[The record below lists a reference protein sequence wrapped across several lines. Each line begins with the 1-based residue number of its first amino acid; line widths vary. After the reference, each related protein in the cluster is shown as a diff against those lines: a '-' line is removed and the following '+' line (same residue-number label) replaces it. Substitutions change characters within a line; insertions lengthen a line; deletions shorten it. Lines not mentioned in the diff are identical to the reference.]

1 MCRLVGDYFNARG
14 AGQQHPRCNFQ
25 YGLRGLC
32 DVSTKCGCHDSN
44 GPAEDA
50 ADIQAIYAPFVQ
62 ETSVSFETV
71 PPSVETMAARISSN
85 LARHGYFVAQS
96 EAGILGFAYASPYRP
111 RPAYDRTAEVSVYLA
126 PQAQGRGLAQALYR
140 ALFAHLAARGFH
152 TAVAIVTLPNPQSA
166 QLHERCGFAHVGS
179 LQDVGR
185 KFGQWHGTAIYQR
198 MIGQADLHSA
208 VRRLE
213 ASDTAALAQVL
224 RLIQTSFAY
233 MTGRI
238 DPPSSMHQLTVSALA
253 QMARDSSV
261 LALGDPVAACLVAKP
276 LPHALYLGK
285 IAIASDLRGRGVL
298 RALLGRSEELARSL
312 SLSQLELQVRIE
324 LVENQKI
331 FGKCGFVE
339 TARNAHPGYDRATEI
354 TMQKLLKP

>member
-1 MCRLVGDYFNARG
+1 MSPLNA
-14 AGQQHPRCNFQ
+14 
-25 YGLRGLC
+25 
-32 DVSTKCGCHDSN
+32 DVTIRTAR
-44 GPAEDA
+44 AEDA

-71 PPSVETMAARISSN
+71 PPSVEAMAARISSN

-96 EAGILGFAYASPYRP
+96 DAGILGFAYASPYRP

-126 PQAQGRGLAQALYR
+126 PQAQSRGLAQALYR

-198 MIGQADLHSA
+198 MIGQADLHNA
-208 VRRLE
+208 VRQLE

-253 QMARDSSV
+253 QMAKDSSV

-298 RALLGRSEELARSL
+298 RALLGRSEELARAL
-312 SLSQLELQVRIE
+312 SLSRLELQVRIE

-331 FGKCGFVE
+331 FGKFGFVE

>member
-1 MCRLVGDYFNARG
+1 
-14 AGQQHPRCNFQ
+14 
-25 YGLRGLC
+25 
-32 DVSTKCGCHDSN
+32 
-44 GPAEDA
+44 
-50 ADIQAIYAPFVQ
+50 
-62 ETSVSFETV
+62 
-71 PPSVETMAARISSN
+71 
-85 LARHGYFVAQS
+85 
-96 EAGILGFAYASPYRP
+96 
-111 RPAYDRTAEVSVYLA
+111 VYLA

-179 LQDVGR
+179 LQDVGC

-198 MIGQADLHSA
+198 MIGRADLHNA

-253 QMARDSSV
+253 QMAKDSSV

-312 SLSQLELQVRIE
+312 SLSRLELQVRIE

-331 FGKCGFVE
+331 FGICGFVE

>member
-1 MCRLVGDYFNARG
+1 MSPLNA
-14 AGQQHPRCNFQ
+14 
-25 YGLRGLC
+25 
-32 DVSTKCGCHDSN
+32 DVTIRTAQ
-44 GPAEDA
+44 AEDA
-50 ADIQAIYAPFVQ
+50 ADIQAVYAPFVQ

-71 PPSVETMAARISSN
+71 PPSVETMVARISSN

-96 EAGILGFAYASPYRP
+96 DAGILGFAYASPYRP
-111 RPAYDRTAEVSVYLA
+111 RPAYERTAEVSVYLA

-198 MIGQADLHSA
+198 MIGQADLHHA

-253 QMARDSSV
+253 QMAKDSSV

-312 SLSQLELQVRIE
+312 SLSRLELQVRIE
-324 LVENQKI
+324 LVENQKV

>member
-1 MCRLVGDYFNARG
+1 MSALSAGVTIRAARL
-14 AGQQHPRCNFQ
+14 
-25 YGLRGLC
+25 
-32 DVSTKCGCHDSN
+32 
-44 GPAEDA
+44 EDA

-71 PPSVETMAARISSN
+71 PPSLQGMAERIAGN
-85 LARHGYFVAQS
+85 LASHGYFVAQS
-96 EAGILGFAYASPYRP
+96 DAGILGFAYASPYRP

-126 PQAQGRGLAQALYR
+126 PRAQGRGVAQALYR

-166 QLHERCGFAHVGS
+166 RLHERCGFAHVGS

-185 KFGQWHGTAIYQR
+185 KFGQWYGTAIYQR
-198 MIGQADLHSA
+198 MIGQADLHNA
-208 VRRLE
+208 VRQLE

-253 QMARDSSV
+253 QMAKDSSV

-298 RALLGRSEELARSL
+298 RALLGRSEELARAL
-312 SLSQLELQVRIE
+312 SLSRLELQVRIE

-331 FGKCGFVE
+331 FGKF
-339 TARNAHPGYDRATEI
+339 ASF
-354 TMQKLLKP
+354 

>member
-1 MCRLVGDYFNARG
+1 MSPLNA
-14 AGQQHPRCNFQ
+14 
-25 YGLRGLC
+25 
-32 DVSTKCGCHDSN
+32 DVTIRTAR
-44 GPAEDA
+44 AEDA

-96 EAGILGFAYASPYRP
+96 DAGILGFAYASPYRP

-198 MIGQADLHSA
+198 MIGQADLHNA
-208 VRRLE
+208 VRQLE

-253 QMARDSSV
+253 QMAKDSSV
-261 LALGDPVAACLVAKP
+261 LALGDPIAACLVAKP

-298 RALLGRSEELARSL
+298 RALLGRSEELARAL
-312 SLSQLELQVRIE
+312 SLSRLELQVRIE

-331 FGKCGFVE
+331 FGKFGFVE

>member
-1 MCRLVGDYFNARG
+1 MSPLNA
-14 AGQQHPRCNFQ
+14 
-25 YGLRGLC
+25 
-32 DVSTKCGCHDSN
+32 DVTIRSARS
-44 GPAEDA
+44 EDA

-85 LARHGYFVAQS
+85 LARHGYFVAQLD
-96 EAGILGFAYASPYRP
+96 AGILGFAYASPYRP

-126 PQAQGRGLAQALYR
+126 PQAQGRGIAQALYR

-198 MIGQADLHSA
+198 MIGEADLHSA

-213 ASDTAALAQVL
+213 AGDTTELAQVL

-238 DPPSSMHQLTVSALA
+238 DPPSTMHQLTVSALA
-253 QMARDSSV
+253 QMAKDSSV

-312 SLSQLELQVRIE
+312 SLSRLELQVRIE

-339 TARNAHPGYDRATEI
+339 TARNAHLGYDRATEI

>member
-1 MCRLVGDYFNARG
+1 MSPLNA
-14 AGQQHPRCNFQ
+14 
-25 YGLRGLC
+25 
-32 DVSTKCGCHDSN
+32 DVTIRSARS
-44 GPAEDA
+44 EDA

-85 LARHGYFVAQS
+85 LARHGYFVAQLD
-96 EAGILGFAYASPYRP
+96 AGILGFAYASPYRP

-253 QMARDSSV
+253 QMAKDSSV

>member
-1 MCRLVGDYFNARG
+1 MSQLNA
-14 AGQQHPRCNFQ
+14 
-25 YGLRGLC
+25 
-32 DVSTKCGCHDSN
+32 DVTIRTAR
-44 GPAEDA
+44 AEDA

-71 PPSVETMAARISSN
+71 PPSVETMASRISSN

-96 EAGILGFAYASPYRP
+96 DAGILGFAYASPYRP
-111 RPAYDRTAEVSVYLA
+111 RPAYDRSAEVSVYLA

-198 MIGQADLHSA
+198 MIGQADLHNA
-208 VRRLE
+208 VRQLE

-253 QMARDSSV
+253 QMAKDSSV

-298 RALLGRSEELARSL
+298 RALLGRSEELARAL
-312 SLSQLELQVRIE
+312 SLSRLELQVRIE

-331 FGKCGFVE
+331 FGKFGFVE

>member
-1 MCRLVGDYFNARG
+1 MSPLNA
-14 AGQQHPRCNFQ
+14 
-25 YGLRGLC
+25 
-32 DVSTKCGCHDSN
+32 DVTIRTAR
-44 GPAEDA
+44 AEDA

-96 EAGILGFAYASPYRP
+96 DAGILGFAYASPYRP

-152 TAVAIVTLPNPQSA
+152 TAVAIVTLPTPQSA

-198 MIGQADLHSA
+198 MIGQADLHNA
-208 VRRLE
+208 VRQLE

-253 QMARDSSV
+253 QMAKDSSV

-298 RALLGRSEELARSL
+298 RALLGRSEELARAL
-312 SLSQLELQVRIE
+312 SLSRLELQVRIE

-331 FGKCGFVE
+331 FGKFGFVE

>member
-1 MCRLVGDYFNARG
+1 MSPLHADVTIRTAR
-14 AGQQHPRCNFQ
+14 
-25 YGLRGLC
+25 
-32 DVSTKCGCHDSN
+32 
-44 GPAEDA
+44 AEDA

-96 EAGILGFAYASPYRP
+96 DAGILGFAYASPYRP

-179 LQDVGR
+179 LQDVGC

-198 MIGQADLHSA
+198 MIGRADLHNA

-253 QMARDSSV
+253 QMAKDSSV

-312 SLSQLELQVRIE
+312 SLSRLELQVRIE

-331 FGKCGFVE
+331 FGICGFVE

>member
-1 MCRLVGDYFNARG
+1 MSPLNA
-14 AGQQHPRCNFQ
+14 
-25 YGLRGLC
+25 
-32 DVSTKCGCHDSN
+32 DVTIRTAR
-44 GPAEDA
+44 AEDA

-96 EAGILGFAYASPYRP
+96 DAGILGFAYASPYRP

-140 ALFAHLAARGFH
+140 ALFAHLAARRFH

-166 QLHERCGFAHVGS
+166 QLHERCGFDHVGS

-198 MIGQADLHSA
+198 MIGQADLHHA

-253 QMARDSSV
+253 QMAKDSSV

-312 SLSQLELQVRIE
+312 SLSRLELQVRIE
-324 LVENQKI
+324 LVENQNI

-354 TMQKLLKP
+354 IMQKLLKP

>member
-1 MCRLVGDYFNARG
+1 MSPLNA
-14 AGQQHPRCNFQ
+14 
-25 YGLRGLC
+25 
-32 DVSTKCGCHDSN
+32 DVTIRTAR
-44 GPAEDA
+44 AEDA

-96 EAGILGFAYASPYRP
+96 DAGILGFAYASPYRP

-179 LQDVGR
+179 LQDVGC

-198 MIGQADLHSA
+198 MIGRADLHNA

-253 QMARDSSV
+253 QMAKDSSV

-298 RALLGRSEELARSL
+298 RALLGRSEDLARSL
-312 SLSQLELQVRIE
+312 SLSRLELQVRIE

-331 FGKCGFVE
+331 FGICGFVE

>member
-1 MCRLVGDYFNARG
+1 MSPLNA
-14 AGQQHPRCNFQ
+14 
-25 YGLRGLC
+25 
-32 DVSTKCGCHDSN
+32 DVTIRSAR
-44 GPAEDA
+44 AEDA

-71 PPSVETMAARISSN
+71 PPSVETIAARISSN

-96 EAGILGFAYASPYRP
+96 DAGILGFAYASPYRP

-140 ALFAHLAARGFH
+140 ALFAHLATRGFL
-152 TAVAIVTLPNPQSA
+152 TAVAIVTLPNLQSA

-198 MIGQADLHSA
+198 MIGQADLYSA

-253 QMARDSSV
+253 QMAKDSSV

-285 IAIASDLRGRGVL
+285 IAIASELRGGGVL

-312 SLSQLELQVRIE
+312 SLSRLELQVRIE

-331 FGKCGFVE
+331 FGICGFVE

-354 TMQKLLKP
+354 TMQKLLNP

>member
-1 MCRLVGDYFNARG
+1 MSPLNA
-14 AGQQHPRCNFQ
+14 
-25 YGLRGLC
+25 
-32 DVSTKCGCHDSN
+32 DVTIRTARS
-44 GPAEDA
+44 EDA

-71 PPSVETMAARISSN
+71 PPNVETMAARISSN

-96 EAGILGFAYASPYRP
+96 DAGILGFAYASPYRP
-111 RPAYDRTAEVSVYLA
+111 RPAYERTAEVSVYLA

-152 TAVAIVTLPNPQSA
+152 TAVAIVTLPNSQSA

-208 VRRLE
+208 LRRLE

-312 SLSQLELQVRIE
+312 SLSRLELQVRIE
-324 LVENQKI
+324 LVENQKV

>member
-1 MCRLVGDYFNARG
+1 MSPLNA
-14 AGQQHPRCNFQ
+14 
-25 YGLRGLC
+25 
-32 DVSTKCGCHDSN
+32 DVTIRT
-44 GPAEDA
+44 ARFEDA

-71 PPSVETMAARISSN
+71 PPSVETMAERISSN
-85 LARHGYFVAQS
+85 LARHGYFVAES
-96 EAGILGFAYASPYRP
+96 NAGILGFAYASPYRP

-126 PQAQGRGLAQALYR
+126 PQAKGRGFAQALYR

-198 MIGQADLHSA
+198 MIGQADLHIA

-224 RLIQTSFAY
+224 TLIQTSFAY

-253 QMARDSSV
+253 QMAKDSWV
-261 LALGDPVAACLVAKP
+261 FALGDPVAACLVAKP

-285 IAIASDLRGRGVL
+285 ITIASDLRGRGVL
-298 RALLGRSEELARSL
+298 RALLGTSEELARSM
-312 SLSQLELQVRIE
+312 SLSRLELQVRIE
-324 LVENQKI
+324 LLGNQKI
-331 FGKCGFVE
+331 FGKYGFIE

-354 TMQKLLKP
+354 TMQKLLKS

>member
-1 MCRLVGDYFNARG
+1 M
-14 AGQQHPRCNFQ
+14 
-25 YGLRGLC
+25 
-32 DVSTKCGCHDSN
+32 
-44 GPAEDA
+44 
-50 ADIQAIYAPFVQ
+50 
-62 ETSVSFETV
+62 
-71 PPSVETMAARISSN
+71 
-85 LARHGYFVAQS
+85 
-96 EAGILGFAYASPYRP
+96 
-111 RPAYDRTAEVSVYLA
+111 YLA

-198 MIGQADLHSA
+198 MIGQADLHHA

-253 QMARDSSV
+253 QMAKDSSV

-298 RALLGRSEELARSL
+298 RALLGRSEELARAL
-312 SLSQLELQVRIE
+312 SLSRLELQVRIE

-331 FGKCGFVE
+331 FGKFGFVE

>member
-1 MCRLVGDYFNARG
+1 MSPLNA
-14 AGQQHPRCNFQ
+14 
-25 YGLRGLC
+25 
-32 DVSTKCGCHDSN
+32 DVTIRTAR
-44 GPAEDA
+44 AEDA
-50 ADIQAIYAPFVQ
+50 GDIQAIYAPFVQ

-71 PPSVETMAARISSN
+71 PPSVETMAARISSS

-126 PQAQGRGLAQALYR
+126 PQAQGRGIAQALYR

-198 MIGQADLHSA
+198 MIGEADLHSA

-213 ASDTAALAQVL
+213 AGDTTELAQVL

-238 DPPSSMHQLTVSALA
+238 DPPSTMHQLTVSALA
-253 QMARDSSV
+253 QMAKDSSV

-298 RALLGRSEELARSL
+298 RALLERSEELARSL
-312 SLSQLELQVRIE
+312 SLSRLELQVRIE

-339 TARNAHPGYDRATEI
+339 TARNAHPGYHRATEI

>member
-1 MCRLVGDYFNARG
+1 MSPLNA
-14 AGQQHPRCNFQ
+14 
-25 YGLRGLC
+25 
-32 DVSTKCGCHDSN
+32 DVTIRTAR
-44 GPAEDA
+44 AEDA

-96 EAGILGFAYASPYRP
+96 DAGILGFAYASPYRP

-179 LQDVGR
+179 LQDVGC

-198 MIGQADLHSA
+198 MIGRADLHNA

-253 QMARDSSV
+253 QMAKDSSV

-312 SLSQLELQVRIE
+312 SLSRLELQVRIE

-331 FGKCGFVE
+331 FGNCGFFE

>member
-1 MCRLVGDYFNARG
+1 MSPLNA
-14 AGQQHPRCNFQ
+14 
-25 YGLRGLC
+25 
-32 DVSTKCGCHDSN
+32 DVTIRTAR
-44 GPAEDA
+44 AEDA
-50 ADIQAIYAPFVQ
+50 AYIQAIYAPFVQ

-96 EAGILGFAYASPYRP
+96 DAGILGFAYASPYRP

-198 MIGQADLHSA
+198 MIGQADLHNA
-208 VRRLE
+208 VRQLE

-253 QMARDSSV
+253 QMAKDSSV

-298 RALLGRSEELARSL
+298 RALLGRSEELARAL
-312 SLSQLELQVRIE
+312 SLSRLELQVRIE

-331 FGKCGFVE
+331 FGKFGFVE

>member
-1 MCRLVGDYFNARG
+1 MSPLNA
-14 AGQQHPRCNFQ
+14 
-25 YGLRGLC
+25 
-32 DVSTKCGCHDSN
+32 DVTIRTAR
-44 GPAEDA
+44 AEDA

-96 EAGILGFAYASPYRP
+96 DAGILGFAYASPYRP

-198 MIGQADLHSA
+198 MIGEADLHSA

-213 ASDTAALAQVL
+213 ASDTTELAQVL

-238 DPPSSMHQLTVSALA
+238 DPPSTMHQLTVSALA
-253 QMARDSSV
+253 QMAKDSSV

-312 SLSQLELQVRIE
+312 SLSRLELQVRIE

-339 TARNAHPGYDRATEI
+339 TARNAHLGYDRATEI

>member
-1 MCRLVGDYFNARG
+1 MSPLNA
-14 AGQQHPRCNFQ
+14 
-25 YGLRGLC
+25 
-32 DVSTKCGCHDSN
+32 DVTIRTAR
-44 GPAEDA
+44 AEDA

-71 PPSVETMAARISSN
+71 PPSVETMVARISSN

-96 EAGILGFAYASPYRP
+96 DAGILGFAYASPYRP

-126 PQAQGRGLAQALYR
+126 PQAQGSGLAQALYR

-198 MIGQADLHSA
+198 MIGQADLHNA
-208 VRRLE
+208 VWRLE

-233 MTGRI
+233 MAGRI

-253 QMARDSSV
+253 QMAKDSSV

-285 IAIASDLRGRGVL
+285 IAIANDLRGRGVL
-298 RALLGRSEELARSL
+298 RALLERSEELARSL
-312 SLSQLELQVRIE
+312 NLFRLELQVRIE

-331 FGKCGFVE
+331 FGTCGFVE

>member
-1 MCRLVGDYFNARG
+1 MSPLNA
-14 AGQQHPRCNFQ
+14 
-25 YGLRGLC
+25 
-32 DVSTKCGCHDSN
+32 DVTIRTAR
-44 GPAEDA
+44 AEDA

-71 PPSVETMAARISSN
+71 PPSAEAMAARISSN

-96 EAGILGFAYASPYRP
+96 DAGILGFAYASPYRP

-198 MIGQADLHSA
+198 MIGQADLHNA
-208 VRRLE
+208 VRQLE

-253 QMARDSSV
+253 QMAKDSSV

-298 RALLGRSEELARSL
+298 RALLGRSEELARAL
-312 SLSQLELQVRIE
+312 SLSRLELQVRIE

-331 FGKCGFVE
+331 FGKFGFVE

>member
-1 MCRLVGDYFNARG
+1 MSPLNA
-14 AGQQHPRCNFQ
+14 
-25 YGLRGLC
+25 
-32 DVSTKCGCHDSN
+32 DVTIRMAR
-44 GPAEDA
+44 AEDA

-71 PPSVETMAARISSN
+71 PPSVEAMAARISSN

-96 EAGILGFAYASPYRP
+96 DAGILGFAYASPYRP

-198 MIGQADLHSA
+198 MIGQADLHNA
-208 VRRLE
+208 VRQLE

-253 QMARDSSV
+253 QMAKDSSV

-298 RALLGRSEELARSL
+298 RALLGRSEELARAL
-312 SLSQLELQVRIE
+312 SLSRLELQVRIE

-331 FGKCGFVE
+331 FGKFGFVE

>member
-1 MCRLVGDYFNARG
+1 MSPLNA
-14 AGQQHPRCNFQ
+14 
-25 YGLRGLC
+25 
-32 DVSTKCGCHDSN
+32 DVTIRTAR
-44 GPAEDA
+44 AEDA
-50 ADIQAIYAPFVQ
+50 ADIQAVYAPFVQ

-96 EAGILGFAYASPYRP
+96 DAGILGFAYASPYRP

-179 LQDVGR
+179 LQDVGC

-198 MIGQADLHSA
+198 MIGRADLHNA

-253 QMARDSSV
+253 QMAKDSSV

-312 SLSQLELQVRIE
+312 SLSRLELQVRIE

-331 FGKCGFVE
+331 FGICGFVE

>member
-1 MCRLVGDYFNARG
+1 MSPLNA
-14 AGQQHPRCNFQ
+14 
-25 YGLRGLC
+25 
-32 DVSTKCGCHDSN
+32 DVTIRTAR
-44 GPAEDA
+44 AEDA
-50 ADIQAIYAPFVQ
+50 GDIQAIYAPFVQ

-96 EAGILGFAYASPYRP
+96 DAGILGFAYASPYRP

-253 QMARDSSV
+253 QMAKDSSV

-312 SLSQLELQVRIE
+312 SLSRLELQVRIE

>member
-1 MCRLVGDYFNARG
+1 MSPLNA
-14 AGQQHPRCNFQ
+14 
-25 YGLRGLC
+25 
-32 DVSTKCGCHDSN
+32 DVTIRTAQ
-44 GPAEDA
+44 AEDA
-50 ADIQAIYAPFVQ
+50 ADIQAVYAPFVQ

-85 LARHGYFVAQS
+85 LARHGYFVARS
-96 EAGILGFAYASPYRP
+96 DAGILGFAYASPYRP
-111 RPAYDRTAEVSVYLA
+111 RPAYERTAEVSVYLA

-198 MIGQADLHSA
+198 MIGQADLHHA

-253 QMARDSSV
+253 QMAKDSSV

-312 SLSQLELQVRIE
+312 SLSRLELQVRIE
-324 LVENQKI
+324 LVENQKV

>member
-1 MCRLVGDYFNARG
+1 MSPLNA
-14 AGQQHPRCNFQ
+14 
-25 YGLRGLC
+25 
-32 DVSTKCGCHDSN
+32 DVTIRSAR
-44 GPAEDA
+44 AEDA

-62 ETSVSFETV
+62 ETSISFETV

-96 EAGILGFAYASPYRP
+96 DAGTLGFAYASPYRP

-179 LQDVGR
+179 LQDVGC

-198 MIGQADLHSA
+198 MIGRADLHNA

-253 QMARDSSV
+253 QMAKDSSV
-261 LALGDPVAACLVAKP
+261 LALGDPVTACLVAKP

-312 SLSQLELQVRIE
+312 SLSRLELQVRIE

-331 FGKCGFVE
+331 FGICGFVE

>member
-1 MCRLVGDYFNARG
+1 MSQLNA
-14 AGQQHPRCNFQ
+14 
-25 YGLRGLC
+25 
-32 DVSTKCGCHDSN
+32 DVTIRTAR
-44 GPAEDA
+44 AEDA

-71 PPSVETMAARISSN
+71 PPSVETMASRISSN

-96 EAGILGFAYASPYRP
+96 DAGILGFAYASPYRP

-140 ALFAHLAARGFH
+140 ALFAHLAARRFH

-166 QLHERCGFAHVGS
+166 QLHERCGFDHVGS

-198 MIGQADLHSA
+198 MIGQADLHNA
-208 VRRLE
+208 VRQLE

-253 QMARDSSV
+253 QMAKDSSV

-312 SLSQLELQVRIE
+312 SLSRLELQVRIE

-331 FGKCGFVE
+331 FGKFGFVE

>member
-1 MCRLVGDYFNARG
+1 MSPLNA
-14 AGQQHPRCNFQ
+14 
-25 YGLRGLC
+25 
-32 DVSTKCGCHDSN
+32 DVTIRTAR
-44 GPAEDA
+44 AEDA

-96 EAGILGFAYASPYRP
+96 DAGILGFAYASPYRP

-253 QMARDSSV
+253 QMAKDSSV

-312 SLSQLELQVRIE
+312 SLSRLELQVRIE

>member
-1 MCRLVGDYFNARG
+1 MSPLNA
-14 AGQQHPRCNFQ
+14 
-25 YGLRGLC
+25 
-32 DVSTKCGCHDSN
+32 DVTIRSARS
-44 GPAEDA
+44 EDA
-50 ADIQAIYAPFVQ
+50 AYIQAIYAPFVQ

-85 LARHGYFVAQS
+85 LARHGYFVAQLD
-96 EAGILGFAYASPYRP
+96 AGILGFAYASPYRP

-185 KFGQWHGTAIYQR
+185 KFGQWYGTAIYQR
-198 MIGQADLHSA
+198 MIGEADLHSA

-213 ASDTAALAQVL
+213 AGDTTELAQVL

-238 DPPSSMHQLTVSALA
+238 DPPSTMHQLTVSALA
-253 QMARDSSV
+253 QMAKDSSV

-298 RALLGRSEELARSL
+298 RALLERSEELARSL
-312 SLSQLELQVRIE
+312 SLSRLELQVRIE

-339 TARNAHPGYDRATEI
+339 TARNAHLGYDRATEI

>member
-1 MCRLVGDYFNARG
+1 MSPLNA
-14 AGQQHPRCNFQ
+14 
-25 YGLRGLC
+25 
-32 DVSTKCGCHDSN
+32 DVTIRT
-44 GPAEDA
+44 ARFEDA

-71 PPSVETMAARISSN
+71 PPSVETMAERISSN
-85 LARHGYFVAQS
+85 LARHGYFVAES
-96 EAGILGFAYASPYRP
+96 NAGILGFAYASPYRP

-126 PQAQGRGLAQALYR
+126 PQAKGRGFAQALYR

-198 MIGQADLHSA
+198 MIGQADLHIA

-224 RLIQTSFAY
+224 TLIQTSFAY

-253 QMARDSSV
+253 QMAKDSWV
-261 LALGDPVAACLVAKP
+261 FALGDPVAACLVAKP

-312 SLSQLELQVRIE
+312 SLSRLELQVRIE

-331 FGKCGFVE
+331 FGICGFVE

>member
-1 MCRLVGDYFNARG
+1 MSPLNA
-14 AGQQHPRCNFQ
+14 
-25 YGLRGLC
+25 
-32 DVSTKCGCHDSN
+32 DVTIRTAR
-44 GPAEDA
+44 AEDA

-96 EAGILGFAYASPYRP
+96 DAGILGFAYASPYRP

-126 PQAQGRGLAQALYR
+126 PQAQGRGLAQAIYR

-198 MIGQADLHSA
+198 MIGQADLHNA
-208 VRRLE
+208 VRQLE

-253 QMARDSSV
+253 QMAKDSSV

-298 RALLGRSEELARSL
+298 RALLGRSEELARAL
-312 SLSQLELQVRIE
+312 SLSRLELQVRIE

-331 FGKCGFVE
+331 FGKFGFVE

>member
-1 MCRLVGDYFNARG
+1 MSPLNA
-14 AGQQHPRCNFQ
+14 
-25 YGLRGLC
+25 
-32 DVSTKCGCHDSN
+32 DVTIRTAR
-44 GPAEDA
+44 AEDA

-96 EAGILGFAYASPYRP
+96 DAGILGFAYASPYRP

-198 MIGQADLHSA
+198 MIGQVDLHNA
-208 VRRLE
+208 VRQLE

-253 QMARDSSV
+253 QMAKDSSV

-298 RALLGRSEELARSL
+298 RALLGRSEELARAL
-312 SLSQLELQVRIE
+312 SLSRLELQVRIE

-331 FGKCGFVE
+331 FGKFGFVE

>member
-1 MCRLVGDYFNARG
+1 MSPLNA
-14 AGQQHPRCNFQ
+14 
-25 YGLRGLC
+25 
-32 DVSTKCGCHDSN
+32 DVTIRTAR
-44 GPAEDA
+44 AEDA

-96 EAGILGFAYASPYRP
+96 DAGILGFAYASPYRP

-179 LQDVGR
+179 LQDVGC

-198 MIGQADLHSA
+198 MIGRADLHNA

-233 MTGRI
+233 MTGCI

-253 QMARDSSV
+253 QMAKDSSV

-312 SLSQLELQVRIE
+312 SLSRLELQVRIE

-331 FGKCGFVE
+331 FGICGFVE

>member
-1 MCRLVGDYFNARG
+1 MSPLNA
-14 AGQQHPRCNFQ
+14 
-25 YGLRGLC
+25 
-32 DVSTKCGCHDSN
+32 DVTIRTAR
-44 GPAEDA
+44 AEDA
-50 ADIQAIYAPFVQ
+50 GDIQAIYAPFVQ

-96 EAGILGFAYASPYRP
+96 DAGILGFAYASPYRP

-198 MIGQADLHSA
+198 MIGQADLHNA
-208 VRRLE
+208 VRQLE

-253 QMARDSSV
+253 QMAKDSSV

-298 RALLGRSEELARSL
+298 RALLGRSEELARAL
-312 SLSQLELQVRIE
+312 SLSRLELQVRIE

-331 FGKCGFVE
+331 FGKFGFVE